1 MSDNEDNVSI
11 ASVDDNDSINEE
23 EEEEDSVLE
32 SINIEDDVDAED
44 LDYEEVDLEALEE
57 QVQTKKGNP
66 QNSNVHHT
74 DEEDIDN
81 LSVDSTSSDISSDE
95 DDDDEDDEYVKRF
108 EKLDKQMKEEH
119 VINYHPT
126 SLQENYQEISTLSL
140 VVRNDK
146 GEIIDPLH
154 KTIPIMTKY
163 EKARMLG
170 QRAKQINNGA
180 SIFVQPKQET
190 FDGYLIALQELEEK
204 KMPFI
209 IRRPLPNG
217 HSEYWKATDLEYLHE
232 IAY

>member
-1 MSDNEDNVSI
+1 MSDIEDNVSE
-11 ASVDDNDSINEE
+11 ASFDDNDSIND
-23 EEEEDSVLE
+23 EEDSVLE
-32 SINIEDDVDAED
+32 SINIEED
-44 LDYEEVDLEALEE
+44 IDEDELGYEDIDLEELEQ
-57 QVQTKKGNP
+57 QVQTKKGKTQKATS
-66 QNSNVHHT
+66 QNV
-74 DEEDIDN
+74 EEDIDN
-81 LSVDSTSSDISSDE
+81 LSVDSTSSDVSSEEE
-95 DDDDEDDEYVKRF
+95 DDDDEYLKRF

-119 VINYHPT
+119 ITNYHPT
-126 SLQENYQEISTLSL
+126 TLQENYQEIATLSL
-140 VVRNDK
+140 VVRKGK

-163 EKARMLG
+163 EKARILG

-204 KMPFI
+204 KLPFI

-217 HSEYWKATDLEYLHE
+217 HSEYWKVSDLEYLHE

>member
-1 MSDNEDNVSI
+1 MSDIEDNVSE
-11 ASVDDNDSINEE
+11 ASFDDNDSIND
-23 EEEEDSVLE
+23 EEDSVLE
-32 SINIEDDVDAED
+32 SINIEED
-44 LDYEEVDLEALEE
+44 IDEDELGYEDIDLEELEQ
-57 QVQTKKGNP
+57 QVQTKKGKTQKTAS
-66 QNSNVHHT
+66 QNV
-74 DEEDIDN
+74 DEDIDN
-81 LSVDSTSSDISSDE
+81 LSVDSTSSDVSSDDD
-95 DDDDEDDEYVKRF
+95 DDDDEYLKRF

-119 VINYHPT
+119 ITNYHPT
-126 SLQENYQEISTLSL
+126 TLQENYQEIATLSL

-163 EKARMLG
+163 EKARILG

-204 KMPFI
+204 KIPFI

-217 HSEYWKATDLEYLHE
+217 HSEYWKVSDLEYLHE

>member
-1 MSDNEDNVSI
+1 MSDIEDNVSD
-11 ASVDDNDSINEE
+11 ASFDDNDSIND
-23 EEEEDSVLE
+23 EEDSVLE
-32 SINIEDDVDAED
+32 SINIEED
-44 LDYEEVDLEALEE
+44 IDEDELGYEDIDLEELEQ
-57 QVQTKKGNP
+57 QVQTKKGKTQKATS
-66 QNSNVHHT
+66 QNV
-74 DEEDIDN
+74 EEDIDN
-81 LSVDSTSSDISSDE
+81 LSVDSTSSDVSSEEDE
-95 DDDDEDDEYVKRF
+95 DDDEYLKRF

-119 VINYHPT
+119 ITNYHPT
-126 SLQENYQEISTLSL
+126 SLQENYQEIATLSL

-163 EKARMLG
+163 EKARILG

-204 KMPFI
+204 KLPFI

-217 HSEYWKATDLEYLHE
+217 HSEYWKVSDLEYLHE

>member
-1 MSDNEDNVSI
+1 MSDIEDNVSD
-11 ASVDDNDSINEE
+11 ASFDDNDSIND
-23 EEEEDSVLE
+23 EEDSVLE
-32 SINIEDDVDAED
+32 SINIEED
-44 LDYEEVDLEALEE
+44 IDEDELGYEDIDLEELEQ
-57 QVQTKKGNP
+57 QVQTKKGKTQKTAS
-66 QNSNVHHT
+66 QNV
-74 DEEDIDN
+74 DEDIDN
-81 LSVDSTSSDISSDE
+81 LSVDSTSSDVSSDDD
-95 DDDDEDDEYVKRF
+95 DDDDEYLKRF

-119 VINYHPT
+119 ITNYHPT
-126 SLQENYQEISTLSL
+126 TLQENYQEIATLSL

-163 EKARMLG
+163 EKARILG

-204 KMPFI
+204 KIPFI

-217 HSEYWKATDLEYLHE
+217 HSEYWKVSDLEYLHE

>member
-11 ASVDDNDSINEE
+11 ASLDDNESINEE

-32 SINIEDDVDAED
+32 SIHIEDDIDENE
-44 LDYEEVDLEALEE
+44 LDYEDVDLEALEE
-57 QVQTKKGNP
+57 QVQTKKGKT
-66 QNSNVHHT
+66 QKSNNKPI
-74 DEEDIDN
+74 DEDIDN
-81 LSVDSTSSDISSDE
+81 LSIDSDIS
-95 DDDDEDDEYVKRF
+95 DDDDEEEDDDYVKRF
-108 EKLDKQMKEEH
+108 EKLDRQMKEDH
-119 VINYHPT
+119 VANYHPT
-126 SLQENYQEISTLSL
+126 SLQENYQEIATLSL

-163 EKARMLG
+163 EKARILG
-170 QRAKQINNGA
+170 QRAKQINSGA
-180 SIFVQPKQET
+180 NIFVQPKQET

-204 KMPFI
+204 KLPFI

-217 HSEYWKATDLEYLHE
+217 HSEYWKASDLEYLHE

>member
-1 MSDNEDNVSI
+1 MSDIEDNVSD
-11 ASVDDNDSINEE
+11 ASFDDNDSIN
-23 EEEEDSVLE
+23 EEEDSVLE
-32 SINIEDDVDAED
+32 SINIEED
-44 LDYEEVDLEALEE
+44 IDEDELGYEDIDLEELEQ
-57 QVQTKKGNP
+57 QVQIKKGKTQKTAS
-66 QNSNVHHT
+66 QNV
-74 DEEDIDN
+74 DEDIDN
-81 LSVDSTSSDISSDE
+81 LSVDSTSSDVSSEEDE
-95 DDDDEDDEYVKRF
+95 DDDDEYLKRF

-119 VINYHPT
+119 ITNYHPT
-126 SLQENYQEISTLSL
+126 SLQENYQEIATLSL

-163 EKARMLG
+163 EKARILG

-204 KMPFI
+204 KLPFI

-217 HSEYWKATDLEYLHE
+217 HSEYWKVSDLEYLHE

>member
-1 MSDNEDNVSI
+1 MSDIEDNVSD
-11 ASVDDNDSINEE
+11 ASFDDNDSIND
-23 EEEEDSVLE
+23 EEDSVLE
-32 SINIEDDVDAED
+32 SINIEED
-44 LDYEEVDLEALEE
+44 IDEDELEYEDIDLEELEQ
-57 QVQTKKGNP
+57 QVQTKKGKTQKTAS
-66 QNSNVHHT
+66 QNV
-74 DEEDIDN
+74 DEDIDN
-81 LSVDSTSSDISSDE
+81 LSVDSTSSDVSS
-95 DDDDEDDEYVKRF
+95 DDDEDDDEYLKRF

-119 VINYHPT
+119 ITNYHPT
-126 SLQENYQEISTLSL
+126 TLQENYQEIATLSL
-140 VVRNDK
+140 VVRNNK

-163 EKARMLG
+163 EKARILG

-204 KMPFI
+204 KLPFI

-217 HSEYWKATDLEYLHE
+217 HSEYWKVSDLEYLHE

>member
-1 MSDNEDNVSI
+1 MSDIEDNVSD
-11 ASVDDNDSINEE
+11 ASFDDNDSIN
-23 EEEEDSVLE
+23 EEEDSVLE
-32 SINIEDDVDAED
+32 SINIEED
-44 LDYEEVDLEALEE
+44 IDEDELGYEDIDLEELEQ
-57 QVQTKKGNP
+57 QVQIKKGKTQKTAS
-66 QNSNVHHT
+66 QNV
-74 DEEDIDN
+74 DEDIDN
-81 LSVDSTSSDISSDE
+81 LSVDSTSSDVSSDDD
-95 DDDDEDDEYVKRF
+95 DDDDEYLKRF

-119 VINYHPT
+119 ITNYHPT
-126 SLQENYQEISTLSL
+126 SLQENYQEIATLSL

-163 EKARMLG
+163 EKARILG

-204 KMPFI
+204 KLPFI

-217 HSEYWKATDLEYLHE
+217 HSEYWKVSDLEYLHE

>member
-1 MSDNEDNVSI
+1 MSDIEDNVSD
-11 ASVDDNDSINEE
+11 ASFDDNDSIND
-23 EEEEDSVLE
+23 EEDSVLE
-32 SINIEDDVDAED
+32 SINIEED
-44 LDYEEVDLEALEE
+44 IDEDELGYEDIDLEELEQ
-57 QVQTKKGNP
+57 QVQTKKGKTQKATS
-66 QNSNVHHT
+66 QNI
-74 DEEDIDN
+74 DEDIDN
-81 LSVDSTSSDISSDE
+81 LSVDSTSSDVSSEDDE
-95 DDDDEDDEYVKRF
+95 DDDEYLKRF

-119 VINYHPT
+119 ITNYHPT
-126 SLQENYQEISTLSL
+126 SLQENYQEIATLSL

-163 EKARMLG
+163 EKARILG

-180 SIFVQPKQET
+180 SIFVQPRQET

-204 KMPFI
+204 KLPFI

-217 HSEYWKATDLEYLHE
+217 HSEYWKVSDLEYLHE

>member
-1 MSDNEDNVSI
+1 MSDIEDNVSD
-11 ASVDDNDSINEE
+11 ASFDDNDSIN
-23 EEEEDSVLE
+23 EEEDSVLE
-32 SINIEDDVDAED
+32 SINIEED
-44 LDYEEVDLEALEE
+44 IDEDELGYEDIDLEELEQ
-57 QVQTKKGNP
+57 QVQTKKGKTQKTAS
-66 QNSNVHHT
+66 QNV
-74 DEEDIDN
+74 DEDIDN
-81 LSVDSTSSDISSDE
+81 LSVDSTSSDVSSEEDE
-95 DDDDEDDEYVKRF
+95 DDDEYLKRF

-119 VINYHPT
+119 ITNYHPT
-126 SLQENYQEISTLSL
+126 SLQENYQEIATLSL

-163 EKARMLG
+163 EKARILG

-204 KMPFI
+204 KLPFI

-217 HSEYWKATDLEYLHE
+217 HSEYWKVSDLEYLHE

>member
-11 ASVDDNDSINEE
+11 ASLDDNESINEE

-32 SINIEDDVDAED
+32 SIHIEDDIDENELEYED
-44 LDYEEVDLEALEE
+44 VDLEALEE
-57 QVQTKKGNP
+57 QVQTKKSKTQKVINKP
-66 QNSNVHHT
+66 I
-74 DEEDIDN
+74 DEDIDN
-81 LSVDSTSSDISSDE
+81 LSLDSDIS
-95 DDDDEDDEYVKRF
+95 DDEDDEEEDDDYVKRF
-108 EKLDKQMKEEH
+108 EKLDRQMKEDH
-119 VINYHPT
+119 VANYHPT
-126 SLQENYQEISTLSL
+126 SLQENYQEIATLSL

-163 EKARMLG
+163 EKARILG

-180 SIFVQPKQET
+180 NIFVQPKQET

-204 KMPFI
+204 KLPFI

-217 HSEYWKATDLEYLHE
+217 HSEYWKASDLEYLHE

>member
-1 MSDNEDNVSI
+1 MSDNEDNVSV
-11 ASVDDNDSINEE
+11 ASLDDNDSINEE
-23 EEEEDSVLE
+23 EEEDSVLE
-32 SINIEDDVDAED
+32 SIHIEDDIDENELEYED
-44 LDYEEVDLEALEE
+44 VDLEALEE
-57 QVQTKKGNP
+57 QVQTKKSKTQKVINKP
-66 QNSNVHHT
+66 I
-74 DEEDIDN
+74 DEDIDN
-81 LSVDSTSSDISSDE
+81 LSLDSDSSDIS
-95 DDDDEDDEYVKRF
+95 DDEDDEEEDDDYVKRF
-108 EKLDKQMKEEH
+108 EKLDRQMKEDH
-119 VINYHPT
+119 VANYHPT
-126 SLQENYQEISTLSL
+126 SLQENYQEIATLSL

-180 SIFVQPKQET
+180 NIFVQPKQET

-204 KMPFI
+204 KLPFI

-217 HSEYWKATDLEYLHE
+217 HSEYWKASDLEYLHE

>member
-11 ASVDDNDSINEE
+11 ASLDDNESINEE
-23 EEEEDSVLE
+23 EEDSLLE
-32 SINIEDDVDAED
+32 SIHIEDDIDENELEYED
-44 LDYEEVDLEALEE
+44 VDLEALEE
-57 QVQTKKGNP
+57 QVQTKKSKT
-66 QNSNVHHT
+66 QKSNNKPI
-74 DEEDIDN
+74 DEDIDN
-81 LSVDSTSSDISSDE
+81 LSIDSDSSDIS
-95 DDDDEDDEYVKRF
+95 DDEDDEEEDDDYVKRF
-108 EKLDKQMKEEH
+108 EKLDRQMKEDH
-119 VINYHPT
+119 VANYHPT
-126 SLQENYQEISTLSL
+126 SLQENYQEIATLSL

-180 SIFVQPKQET
+180 NIFVQPKQET

-204 KMPFI
+204 KLPFI
-209 IRRPLPNG
+209 IRRHLPNG
-217 HSEYWKATDLEYLHE
+217 HSEYWKASDLEYLHE

>member
-1 MSDNEDNVSI
+1 MSDIEDNVSE
-11 ASVDDNDSINEE
+11 ASFDDNDSIN
-23 EEEEDSVLE
+23 EEEDSVLE
-32 SINIEDDVDAED
+32 SINIEED
-44 LDYEEVDLEALEE
+44 IDEDELGYEDIDLEELEQ
-57 QVQTKKGNP
+57 QVQTKKGKTQKATS
-66 QNSNVHHT
+66 QNI
-74 DEEDIDN
+74 DEDIDN
-81 LSVDSTSSDISSDE
+81 LSVDSTSSDVSSEDDE
-95 DDDDEDDEYVKRF
+95 DDDEYLKRF

-119 VINYHPT
+119 ITNYHPT
-126 SLQENYQEISTLSL
+126 SLQENYQEIATLSL

-163 EKARMLG
+163 EKARILG

-180 SIFVQPKQET
+180 SIFVQPRQET

-204 KMPFI
+204 KLPFI

-217 HSEYWKATDLEYLHE
+217 HSEYWKVSDLEYLHE